1 MSKGAKLEVLFSPPS
16 VEPRPPPQQ
25 LAAFNAREMVAH
37 GTHGIFQVSLDSA
50 CMKDLRD
57 HAVLAANVKRSRS
70 KNFPHGQVGI
80 FPGSYLRFAKRDGA
94 WELDDNHAD
103 FVRLGFS
110 IKLVREFAAK

>member
-1 MSKGAKLEVLFSPPS
+1 MYSGAELEVYFSPPS
-16 VEPRPPPQQ
+16 VQPRPPSQQ

-80 FPGSYLRFAKRDGA
+80 FPGSYLRFVTRGSA
-94 WELDDNHAD
+94 WVLDNNHAD
-103 FVRLGFS
+103 FVKLGFS
-110 IKLVREFAAK
+110 IKLVHEFAAK

>member
-1 MSKGAKLEVLFSPPS
+1 MYSGAKLEAYHSPPS
-16 VEPRPPPQQ
+16 EQPRPPPQR
-25 LAAFNAREMVAH
+25 LAAFNVHEMVSQ
-37 GTHGIFQVSLDSA
+37 GTRSVFQVLLNDA

-57 HAVLAANVKRSRS
+57 HEVFAANIKRQKS